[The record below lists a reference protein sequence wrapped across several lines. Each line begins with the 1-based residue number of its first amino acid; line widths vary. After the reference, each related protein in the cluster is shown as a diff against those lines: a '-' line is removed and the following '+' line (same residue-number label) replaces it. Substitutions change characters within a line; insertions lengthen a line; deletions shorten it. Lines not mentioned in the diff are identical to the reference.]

1 MKTVGLLVRP
11 DFTAGLEAARE
22 IINYLEGRKTRILLP
37 SHLATAL
44 KRPKLSSALENFH
57 ADFVIALGGDGTT
70 LYAAHHI
77 PPTVP
82 ILPVNL
88 ESFGFLSE
96 CEAHEVE
103 ARLDQ
108 VLGGELVVQET
119 PRLGIKKGQKQLAA
133 VVNEATFFPQDKGRP
148 VPISVQL
155 GDHVEFQFR
164 ADGFIIATP
173 MGSTGHAFS
182 VGGPVLD
189 LHLQALLLIAPAP
202 LRQSFHPL
210 VVPDTSTIHI
220 RFGKAGQLY
229 GDGDHI
235 VDFPES
241 SKFTLSKTD
250 QPLRILRR
258 PSHFYA
264 RVKTK
269 LFRC

>member
-1 MKTVGLLVRP
+1 VGLLVRP
-11 DFTAGLEAARE
+11 NFTAGLKAARE

-44 KRPKLSSALENFH
+44 KRPELSFAIENFH

-70 LYAAHHI
+70 LYAAHNM
-77 PPTVP
+77 PPAVP

-108 VLGGELVVQET
+108 VLNGELIVQET
-119 PRLGIKKGQKQLAA
+119 PRLAIKKGGKQLAA
-133 VVNEATFFPQDKGRP
+133 VVNEAAFFPQDKGRP
-148 VPISVQL
+148 VPIRVKL
-155 GDHVEFQFR
+155 GDHTEFEFR

-173 MGSTGHAFS
+173 MGSTGHALS
-182 VGGPVLD
+182 LGGPVLD
-189 LHLQALLLIAPAP
+189 LQLQALLLIASAP
-202 LRQSFHPL
+202 LRNSFTPL

-220 RFGKAGQLY
+220 RFEKAGQLY
-229 GDGDHI
+229 GDGNHF

-241 SKFTLSKTD
+241 SQFTISKTN